1 MCLLNAVSIYLSFET
16 INFIY
21 VQWLAETNHSF
32 INRQCSAGHC
42 STSSRYNIS
51 IVWDVSE
58 VEFWRVAKTRGRI
71 YF

>member
-1 MCLLNAVSIYLSFET
+1 MCLLCAVSIYLSFET

-21 VQWLAETNHSF
+21 LEWLAETNHSF
-32 INRQCSAGHC
+32 INHQRDAGHC
-42 STSSRYNIS
+42 STGSRYNVA

-58 VEFWRVAKTRGRI
+58 VEFWRVAKTRGRV